1 MIKHILLL
9 AKRDF
14 LQRGRSKGFLVMV
27 GLSVIAILAVGPIIQ
42 TFDSGEEEAIAVGLT
57 GATPA
62 ELEPAI
68 RAVADSSERLVDIQ
82 MVGDVTEGEQ
92 LLQEGDLAVLV
103 VDGNELVW
111 ADEPRSDAGSVVRP
125 AIAAVERQ
133 AAIDELGLSA
143 VEAQEL
149 LAPEPP
155 TERRLE
161 PEDPERTGRIVAG
174 YISIFVLYIAILVF
188 GQFVMLGVTEEK
200 SSRVIEVV
208 LSKVKPESILAGKIL
223 GIGLLGLV
231 QVLAMVGA
239 VLVAVKMLGTDF
251 EIPPIGTKVA
261 ITSVLWF
268 ILGYGFYSTMYAGL
282 GATITRQE
290 DMQGAAMLP
299 AIMILPAYFI
309 ALISLETPDSTLAVV
324 TSLIPPTSPIVMPM
338 RNAVTEV
345 PITEN
350 LAAVAIIIVTVVL
363 LVKIAARIY
372 RGAALR
378 IGAKVPIREAWRA
391 ATR

>member
-42 TFDSGEEEAIAVGLT
+42 TFDDGEVAIAIGLT
-57 GATPA
+57 GSMPA
-62 ELEPAI
+62 DLEPAI
-68 RAVADSSERLVDIQ
+68 RGVAAASERLIEIETVE
-82 MVGDVTEGEQ
+82 DVAAGED
-92 LLQEGDLAVLV
+92 LLQEGDLAVLI
-103 VDGNELVW
+103 VDGDQLVW
-111 ADEPRSDAGSVVRP
+111 ADEPRGDAGSVVRP
-125 AIAAVERQ
+125 AIAAVQRQ

-143 VEAQEL
+143 AEAQGL

-155 TERRLE
+155 EERRLE

-208 LSKVKPESILAGKIL
+208 LSKVKPESILAGKII

-239 VLVAVKMLGTDF
+239 VLVAVQMLGSDF
-251 EIPPIGTKVA
+251 EIPPIGLQVA
-261 ITSVLWF
+261 LTSILWF
-268 ILGYGFYSTMYAGL
+268 VLGYGFYSTMYAGL

-299 AIMILPAYFI
+299 AILILPAYFI
-309 ALISLETPDSTLAVV
+309 ALISLETPDSTLARIS
-324 TSLIPPTSPIVMPM
+324 SLIPPTSPIVMPM
-338 RNAVTEV
+338 RNAVTDV
-345 PITEN
+345 PVVEN
-350 LAAVAIIIVTVVL
+350 LAAVGIILATVVV

>member
-1 MIKHILLL
+1 MIKHVLLL

-27 GLSVIAILAVGPIIQ
+27 GLSVVAILAVGPLIQ
-42 TFDSGEEEAIAVGLT
+42 TFDDGESAVAIGLT
-57 GATPA
+57 GEIAP

-68 RAVADSSERLVDIQ
+68 RAVAMADERLIEIRILADVD
-82 MVGDVTEGEQ
+82 EGES
-92 LLQEGDLAVLV
+92 LLQDGELAVLV
-103 VDGNELVW
+103 VDGEELVW
-111 ADEPRSDAGSVVRP
+111 ADEPRNDAGSVVRP
-125 AIAAVERQ
+125 AIAAIERQ
-133 AAIDELGLSA
+133 ATIDQLGLSA
-143 VEAQEL
+143 VEAQGL

-155 TERRLE
+155 QERRLE

-174 YISIFVLYIAILVF
+174 YASIFVLYIAILVF

-231 QVLAMVGA
+231 QVLAMVISA
-239 VLVAVKMLGTDF
+239 LVAVQMLGTEID
-251 EIPPIGTKVA
+251 IPPIGLRVA
-261 ITSVLWF
+261 LTSILWF
-268 ILGYGFYSTMYAGL
+268 ILGFGFYSTMYAGL

-299 AIMILPAYFI
+299 AILILPAYFI
-309 ALISLETPDSTLAVV
+309 ALISLESPDSTLSRVS
-324 TSLIPPTSPIVMPM
+324 SLIPPTSPIVMPM
-338 RNAVTEV
+338 RNAVTDV
-345 PITEN
+345 PIVEN
-350 LAAVAIIIVTVVL
+350 LVAIGFIVATVLV

-391 ATR
+391 ANN

>member
-42 TFDSGEEEAIAVGLT
+42 TFDDGEEAIAIGLT
-57 GATPA
+57 GSMSAD
-62 ELEPAI
+62 LEPAI
-68 RAVADSSERLVDIQ
+68 RGVAAASERLIEIETVE
-82 MVGDVTEGEQ
+82 DVAAGEN
-92 LLQEGDLAVLV
+92 LLQDGDLAVLI
-103 VDGNELVW
+103 VDGDQLVW
-111 ADEPRSDAGSVVRP
+111 ADEPRGDAGSVVRP
-125 AIAAVERQ
+125 AIAAVQRQ
-133 AAIDELGLSA
+133 AAIDELGLSTA
-143 VEAQEL
+143 EAQGL

-155 TERRLE
+155 EERRLE

-208 LSKVKPESILAGKIL
+208 LSKVKPESILAGKII

-239 VLVAVKMLGTDF
+239 VLVAVQMLGSDF
-251 EIPPIGTKVA
+251 EIPPIGLQVA
-261 ITSVLWF
+261 LTSILWF
-268 ILGYGFYSTMYAGL
+268 VLGYGFYSTMYAGL

-299 AIMILPAYFI
+299 AILILPAYFI
-309 ALISLETPDSTLAVV
+309 ALISLETPDSTLARIS
-324 TSLIPPTSPIVMPM
+324 SLIPPTSPIVMPM
-338 RNAVTEV
+338 RNAVTDV
-345 PITEN
+345 PIVEN
-350 LAAVAIIIVTVVL
+350 LAAVGIILATVVV

>member
-27 GLSVIAILAVGPIIQ
+27 GLSVLAILAIGPIIQ
-42 TFDSGEEEAIAVGLT
+42 TFDNGEEAIEIGLT
-57 GATPA
+57 GSTPA

-68 RAVADSSERLVDIQ
+68 QAVAAASERLIEIDIVD
-82 MVGDVTEGEQ
+82 DVAEGER
-92 LLQEGDLAVLV
+92 LLQDGGLAVLV
-103 VDGNELVW
+103 VDGDELVW
-111 ADEPRSDAGSVVRP
+111 ADEPRGDAGSVVRP

-133 AAIDELGLSA
+133 AVIDELGLSA
-143 VEAQEL
+143 AEAQGL
-149 LAPEPP
+149 LAPEAP

-239 VLVAVKMLGTDF
+239 VLVAVQMLGTEF
-251 EIPPIGTKVA
+251 EIPPIGMRVA
-261 ITSVLWF
+261 FTSILWF

-290 DMQGAAMLP
+290 DMQGAAILP
-299 AIMILPAYFI
+299 AILILPAYFI
-309 ALISLETPDSTLAVV
+309 ALISLETPDSTLARI

-338 RNAVTEV
+338 RNAVTDV

-350 LAAVAIIIVTVVL
+350 LAAVAIIIATVFV

-378 IGAKVPIREAWRA
+378 IGAKVPIREAWKA

>member
-42 TFDSGEEEAIAVGLT
+42 TFDDGEEAIAIGLT
-57 GATPA
+57 GSMSAD
-62 ELEPAI
+62 LEPAI
-68 RAVADSSERLVDIQ
+68 RGVAAASERLIEIETVE
-82 MVGDVTEGEQ
+82 DVAAGEN
-92 LLQEGDLAVLV
+92 LLQEGDLAVLI
-103 VDGNELVW
+103 VDGDQLVW
-111 ADEPRSDAGSVVRP
+111 ADEPRGDAGSVVRP
-125 AIAAVERQ
+125 AIAAVQRQ
-133 AAIDELGLSA
+133 AAIDELGLSTA
-143 VEAQEL
+143 EAQGL

-155 TERRLE
+155 EERRLE

-208 LSKVKPESILAGKIL
+208 LSKVKPESILAGKII

-239 VLVAVKMLGTDF
+239 VLVAVQMLGSDF
-251 EIPPIGTKVA
+251 EIPPIGLQVA
-261 ITSVLWF
+261 LTSILWF
-268 ILGYGFYSTMYAGL
+268 VLGYGFYSTMYAGL

-299 AIMILPAYFI
+299 AILILPAYFI
-309 ALISLETPDSTLAVV
+309 ALISLETPDSTLARIS
-324 TSLIPPTSPIVMPM
+324 SLIPPTSPIVMPM
-338 RNAVTEV
+338 RNAVTDV
-345 PITEN
+345 PIVEN
-350 LAAVAIIIVTVVL
+350 LAAVGIILATVVV

>member
-1 MIKHILLL
+1 MIRHILLL

-27 GLSVIAILAVGPIIQ
+27 GLSVVAILAIGPILQ
-42 TFDSGEEEAIAVGLT
+42 TFDDGEEAIDIGIT
-57 GATPA
+57 GSTPA
-62 ELEPAI
+62 ELAPAI
-68 RAVADSSERLVDIQ
+68 RAVAAASERLIEIETVD
-82 MVGDVTEGEQ
+82 DVATGER
-92 LLQEGDLAVLV
+92 LLQDGALAVLV
-103 VDGNELVW
+103 VDGDELVW
-111 ADEPRSDAGSVVRP
+111 ADEPRGDAGSVVRP

-143 VEAQEL
+143 AEAQGL

-174 YISIFVLYIAILVF
+174 YISIFVLYLAILVF

-239 VLVAVKMLGTDF
+239 VLVAVQMLGTDF
-251 EIPPIGTKVA
+251 EIPPIGTQVA
-261 ITSVLWF
+261 LTSILWF

-290 DMQGAAMLP
+290 DMQGAAILP
-299 AIMILPAYFI
+299 AILILPAYFI
-309 ALISLETPDSTLAVV
+309 ALISLETPDSTLARIS
-324 TSLIPPTSPIVMPM
+324 SLIPPTSPIVMPM
-338 RNAVTEV
+338 RNAVTDV

-350 LAAVAIIIVTVVL
+350 LAAVGIILVTVFF

>member
-1 MIKHILLL
+1 V
-9 AKRDF
+9 A
-14 LQRGRSKGFLVMV
+14 
-27 GLSVIAILAVGPIIQ
+27 IAI
-42 TFDSGEEEAIAVGLT
+42 GLT
-57 GATPA
+57 GSMPA
-62 ELEPAI
+62 DLEPAI
-68 RAVADSSERLVDIQ
+68 RGVAAASERLIEIETVE
-82 MVGDVTEGEQ
+82 DVAAGED
-92 LLQEGDLAVLV
+92 LLQEGDLAVLI
-103 VDGNELVW
+103 VDGDQLVW
-111 ADEPRSDAGSVVRP
+111 ADEPRGDAGSVVRP
-125 AIAAVERQ
+125 AIAAVQRQ

-143 VEAQEL
+143 AEAQGL

-155 TERRLE
+155 EERRLE

-208 LSKVKPESILAGKIL
+208 LSKVKPESILAGKII

-239 VLVAVKMLGTDF
+239 VLVAVQMLGSDF
-251 EIPPIGTKVA
+251 EIPPIGLQVA
-261 ITSVLWF
+261 LTSILWF
-268 ILGYGFYSTMYAGL
+268 VLGYGFYSTMYAGL

-299 AIMILPAYFI
+299 AILILPAYFI
-309 ALISLETPDSTLAVV
+309 ALISLETPDSTLARIS
-324 TSLIPPTSPIVMPM
+324 SLIPPTSPIVMPM
-338 RNAVTEV
+338 RNAVTDV
-345 PITEN
+345 PVVEN
-350 LAAVAIIIVTVVL
+350 LAAVGIILATVVV

>member
-42 TFDSGEEEAIAVGLT
+42 TFDDGEEAIAIGLT
-57 GATPA
+57 GSMPA
-62 ELEPAI
+62 DLEPAI
-68 RAVADSSERLVDIQ
+68 RGVAAASERLIEIETVE
-82 MVGDVTEGEQ
+82 DVAAGEN
-92 LLQEGDLAVLV
+92 LLQEGDLAVLI
-103 VDGNELVW
+103 VDGDQLVW
-111 ADEPRSDAGSVVRP
+111 ADEPRGDAGSVVRP
-125 AIAAVERQ
+125 AIAAVQRQ

-143 VEAQEL
+143 AEAQGL

-155 TERRLE
+155 DERRLE

-208 LSKVKPESILAGKIL
+208 LSKVKPESILAGKII

-239 VLVAVKMLGTDF
+239 VLVAVQMLGSDF
-251 EIPPIGTKVA
+251 EIPPIGLQVA
-261 ITSVLWF
+261 LTSILWF

-299 AIMILPAYFI
+299 AILILPAYFI
-309 ALISLETPDSTLAVV
+309 ALISLETPDSTLARIS
-324 TSLIPPTSPIVMPM
+324 SLIPPTSPIVMPM
-338 RNAVTEV
+338 RNAVTDV
-345 PITEN
+345 PLAEN
-350 LAAVAIIIVTVVL
+350 LAAVGIILATVVV